1 MIEFI
6 LTIVLMFSVGI
17 IIYLIASVLPRIE
30 EEEESVIRIKFL
42 DRLAHSEIPGKIDE
56 FLNKF
61 IEKILRKLKI
71 IILKLDNY
79 INMVLDKIRIGS
91 KTTPEKSVL
100 KTKDN
105 DENDEEVVEE
115 KHR

>member
-6 LTIVLMFSVGI
+6 LTIILMFSAAVV
-17 IIYLIASVLPRIE
+17 IYLIASILPRIE
-30 EEEESVIRIKFL
+30 EGGESSVKIKFL

-71 IILKLDNY
+71 VILKFDNY
-79 INMVLDKIRIGS
+79 INIVLDKLKIS
-91 KTTPEKSVL
+91 EKTTPEKSVL
-100 KTKDN
+100 KPKDKK
-105 DENDEEVVEE
+105 VEE
-115 KHR
+115 DE